1 MKTNFYNCGQ
11 SLTGIIIVLVMVGLV
26 SGGLY
31 YYFSK
36 QIPEAPEIPEKP
48 EEPVTPT
55 PTPTPSPRI
64 TPTPTPT
71 PKPLPKA
78 SLKEPVVEITAR
90 PAEISSKNSPIRTV
104 FGITFVLA
112 QEFETGKELQVEIKE
127 APPKEI
133 DSFQTWTVGY
143 VIKNTT
149 DSSFVLAYDIEPSEY
164 KTSGAVVV
172 DPDGDGPEKWFYY
185 TFGKE
190 VLLSPKNEQYFNISF
205 SPPNGLTE
213 ITPKMVFKG
222 FNTQEP
228 FFTHEFTVKVT
239 YVPPPAECETSICP
253 EGKIIYW
260 RGGVDNYKCPMLEC
274 VSPGI
279 KCAVI
284 SPGGGCAVAPQSCES
299 LGPQSEGWQLADKC
313 PSGPEQPKDCA
324 IISPK
329 GVCAESTSMQCTW
342 NLPPE
347 GWTMVDKCPD

>member
-1 MKTNFYNCGQ
+1 MQKINFYNRGQ
-11 SLTGIIIVLVMVGLV
+11 SLIGIIIVLVVVGLI
-26 SGGLY
+26 SWGLY

-36 QIPEAPEIPEKP
+36 QIPEVPEIPEKP
-48 EEPVTPT
+48 VEEEIVKPEEEVVTP
-55 PTPTPSPRI
+55 PPEEELPKEEVI
-64 TPTPTPT
+64 L
-71 PKPLPKA
+71 PKPLPKP
-78 SLKEPVVEITAR
+78 SIKEPVVEVTAR

-112 QEFETGKELQVEIKE
+112 QEFETGKELQVEIRE

-149 DSSFVLAYDIEPSEY
+149 DSSFVLAYNIAPSEY

-185 TFGKE
+185 TFGEE
-190 VLLSPKNEQYFNISF
+190 VLLSPKSEQYFNISF
-205 SPPNGLTE
+205 LPPKGLTE

-239 YVPPPAECETSICP
+239 YVPPPVECETPTCP
-253 EGKIIYW
+253 EVSSGPGSVPEWQIIYW
-260 RGGVDNYKCPMLEC
+260 RGAVDNYKCPMLEC
-274 VSPGI
+274 VSPEERVNL
-279 KCAVI
+279 A
-284 SPGGGCAVAPQSCES
+284 SQPCES
-299 LGPQSEGWQLADKC
+299 VTVTAEGQTIVEKC
-313 PSGPEQPKDCA
+313 EDCA

-329 GVCAESTSMQCTW
+329 GVCAESTSLQCTW
-342 NLPPE
+342 SLPPE
-347 GWTMVDKCPD
+347 GWEMVDKCPD